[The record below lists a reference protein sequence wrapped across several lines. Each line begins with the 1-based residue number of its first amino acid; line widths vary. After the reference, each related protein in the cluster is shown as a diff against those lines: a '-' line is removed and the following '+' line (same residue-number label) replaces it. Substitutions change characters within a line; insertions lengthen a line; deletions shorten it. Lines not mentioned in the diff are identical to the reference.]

1 MEYKWTVLTNTTLGG
16 LMSSINMTIIM
27 ISLPAIFRGL
37 GIDPTAPGEFTILL
51 WVLMGYS
58 VVLASLLV
66 TFGRL
71 SDMFGRT
78 RLYTTGFI
86 IFTIASILLSIIPS
100 GSGNF
105 GAYLLIFL
113 RMVQAVGG
121 GFLMTNST
129 AMLTDAFPSNERGK
143 ALGIN
148 QISFI
153 SGNLIGLIVGGLL
166 AGYDWHLVFIVNVP
180 FAIAGSVWSVLKL
193 KEISKKVKVPIDYK
207 GNILLAG
214 GLILISLGFTYS
226 LIPYGNSSMGW
237 GNPLVIGMFIVGVIF
252 IALFVYVERK
262 VEHPLF
268 NLNLFKVRAFAYGNI
283 AGFLNSLGRGAVM
296 FLVVIWLQGIFLP
309 LHGFS
314 YEQTPLWAGIYMV
327 PMMVGFVALGPIGG
341 ILTDKYGARLFA
353 TMGMVIIAISLYLLT
368 LLPYN
373 FNIWEF
379 ELILFLNGIGSGLFA
394 SPNTT
399 AIMNSLP
406 PEYRGVGSGMRTTLN
421 NIGATIS
428 QALFFSIAIT
438 VFSQD
443 LPSILYNQALTLGL
457 SQNLASMISQISPS
471 GILFAAFMGVN
482 PISSLPPNLLNSLP
496 EATRKIIES
505 NTFIPN
511 VIGSSFMLGLRESL
525 IIAVILTLI
534 GAIFSW
540 LRGKKYIHE
549 ENVENFKSK

>member
-37 GIDPTAPGEFTILL
+37 GITPTAPGEFTILL

-71 SDMFGRT
+71 SDMYGRT

-86 IFTIASILLSIIPS
+86 IFTIASVLLSIIPS
-100 GSGNF
+100 KSGNT
-105 GAYLLIFL
+105 GAYLLIIF

-166 AGYDWHLVFIVNVP
+166 AGYDWHLVFIVNIP
-180 FAIAGSVWSVLKL
+180 FAVAGSLWSVFKL
-193 KEISKKVKVPIDYK
+193 KEISKRVNIPIDYK
-207 GNILLAG
+207 GNIFLAG
-214 GLILISLGFTYS
+214 GLILISLAFTYS
-226 LIPYGNSSMGW
+226 LVPYGNSSMGW
-237 GNPLVIGMFIVGVIF
+237 NNPMVILMFIFGVIF
-252 IALFVYVERK
+252 LALFVYIERK
-262 VEHPLF
+262 VKFPLF

-283 AGFLNSLGRGAVM
+283 AGFLSSLGRGAVM
-296 FLVVIWLQGIFLP
+296 FLVVIWLQGIYLP

-314 YEQTPLWAGIYMV
+314 YEQTPLWAGIYMI

-341 ILTDKYGARLFA
+341 MLTDKYGARLFA
-353 TMGMVIIAISLYLLT
+353 TLGMIIIAISLYLLT

-373 FNIWEF
+373 FNVWEF
-379 ELILFLNGIGSGLFA
+379 ELILFMNGVGSGLFA

-406 PEYRGVGSGMRTTLN
+406 PESRGVGSGMRTTLN
-421 NIGATIS
+421 NIGSTIS
-428 QALFFSIAIT
+428 MALFFSIAIT
-438 VFSQD
+438 VFSQN
-443 LPSILYNQALTLGL
+443 LPPILYHEAINLGF
-457 SQNLASMISQISPS
+457 SQTLASMISQISPS
-471 GILFAAFMGVN
+471 GILFAAFMGIN
-482 PISSLPPNLLNSLP
+482 PISSMPQGILNSLP
-496 EATRKIIES
+496 ESTRKLIGS
-505 NTFIPN
+505 NSFIPN
-511 VIGSSFMLGLRESL
+511 IIGSSFMQGLRESL

-534 GAIFSW
+534 GALLSA

-549 ENVENFKSK
+549 ENIKKL